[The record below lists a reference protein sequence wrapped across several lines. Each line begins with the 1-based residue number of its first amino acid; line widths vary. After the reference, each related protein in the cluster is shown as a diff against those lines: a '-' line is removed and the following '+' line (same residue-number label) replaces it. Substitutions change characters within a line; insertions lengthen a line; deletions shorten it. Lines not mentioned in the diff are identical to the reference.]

1 MEPGLAEAIVPA
13 GTGEGVRKV
22 ELTRVDG
29 FHYGLIIS
37 GKYEGQ
43 VHLDSRE
50 IENRDQWSLLG
61 DGDPGT
67 DRTRR
72 VLARLQPLSIACRVL
87 KAENLL

>member
-1 MEPGLAEAIVPA
+1 MV
-13 GTGEGVRKV
+13 V
-22 ELTRVDG
+22 LTRVEG
-29 FHYGLIIS
+29 FHRGVNII
-37 GKYEGQ
+37 GENKGQ

-67 DRTRR
+67 DR
-72 VLARLQPLSIACRVL
+72 ARPVRAGLQPLSTACRVL